1 LRQGGEVVGEL
12 IVGLRPGEARLDPGD
27 ARILDLVSAPI
38 AATVQA
44 VALAEQLRSSREQVI
59 TAREEER
66 RRLRRDL
73 HDGLGPVLTGVVL
86 NAEAALRRLSS
97 DPAQTADLLVELR
110 DQATGALEDIRRLVY
125 DLRPPALDSL
135 GLVEALR
142 EQAAVLGKR
151 EGAAPLQVSVEAPT
165 RLPELPAAV
174 EVAAYR
180 IVTEAL
186 TNVVRHSSASAA
198 VVTLTVTAGVLQI
211 SVHDDGI
218 NLGAGWQAGVGLTSI
233 RERAAELGG
242 RCRIEH
248 DRTGGRVDVEL
259 PCGSPRDSR
268 SAPRSVMR
276 CSSRDPADRGGRR
289 PLSRPRR
296 SARPAVGGRGVRA
309 GGHCGD
315 RRRGSEGGGHIASG
329 RTRDGYPDA

>member
-1 LRQGGEVVGEL
+1 M
-12 IVGLRPGEARLDPGD
+12 
-27 ARILDLVSAPI
+27 
-38 AATVQA
+38 
-44 VALAEQLRSSREQVI
+44 
-59 TAREEER
+59 
-66 RRLRRDL
+66 
-73 HDGLGPVLTGVVL
+73 LTGVVL
-86 NAEAALRRLSS
+86 NAEAALRRLSI

-110 DQATGALEDIRRLVY
+110 EQATGALEDIRRLVY

-142 EQAAVLGKR
+142 EQAVVLGRR
-151 EGAAPLQVSVEAPT
+151 ESAAPLQVSVEAPT
-165 RLPELPAAV
+165 PLPELPAAV

-198 VVTLTVTAGVLQI
+198 VVTLTVTAGELQI

-218 NLGAGWQAGVGLTSI
+218 NRGAGWQAGVGLTSI

-259 PCGSPRDSR
+259 PCGSPTRLPER
-268 SAPRSVMR
+268 TAI
-276 CSSRDPADRGGRR
+276 
-289 PLSRPRR
+289 
-296 SARPAVGGRGVRA
+296 
-309 GGHCGD
+309 GD
-315 RRRGSEGGGHIASG
+315 EVEQ
-329 RTRDGYPDA
+329 P

>member
-1 LRQGGEVVGEL
+1 VVVKGAELASYGNPPAARHATPLRQGGEAVGEL

-44 VALAEQLRSSREQVI
+44 IALAEQLRSSRELVI

-86 NAEAALRRLSS
+86 NAEAALRRLSN

-110 DQATGALEDIRRLVY
+110 DQATGALDDIRRLVY

-135 GLVEALR
+135 GLADALR
-142 EQAAVLGKR
+142 EQAAVLGRR
-151 EGAAPLQVSVEAPT
+151 ESAAPLQVSVEAPPQ
-165 RLPELPAAV
+165 LPELPAAV

-259 PCGSPRDSR
+259 PCGSP
-268 SAPRSVMR
+268 
-276 CSSRDPADRGGRR
+276 
-289 PLSRPRR
+289 
-296 SARPAVGGRGVRA
+296 ARLPERTAIGDAVERL
-309 GGHCGD
+309 
-315 RRRGSEGGGHIASG
+315 
-329 RTRDGYPDA
+329 

>member
-1 LRQGGEVVGEL
+1 M
-12 IVGLRPGEARLDPGD
+12 
-27 ARILDLVSAPI
+27 
-38 AATVQA
+38 
-44 VALAEQLRSSREQVI
+44 
-59 TAREEER
+59 
-66 RRLRRDL
+66 
-73 HDGLGPVLTGVVL
+73 
-86 NAEAALRRLSS
+86 
-97 DPAQTADLLVELR
+97 
-110 DQATGALEDIRRLVY
+110 
-125 DLRPPALDSL
+125 
-135 GLVEALR
+135 EALR

-165 RLPELPAAV
+165 PLPELPAAV

-259 PCGSPRDSR
+259 PCGSPRGSR
-268 SAPRSVMR
+268 STPRSDDAVQQRMTLR
-276 CSSRDPADRGGRR
+276 IVVADDHSVVR
-289 PLSRPRR
+289 RR

-315 RRRGSEGGGHIASG
+315 RRRGSEGGGHVASG
-329 RTRDGYPDA
+329 RVGDGHPDA